1 MASKT
6 KTSGFAP
13 IAVVNMLLVVVLVA
27 FGGWYVWK
35 KSQDSKALNNSQQQ
49 NGNSDSPDASPD
61 SYADWKTYSN
71 DVYGFSFKYPT
82 DWGEEDV
89 DGSGTAPSVERPL
102 TVRFAANVKG
112 AEDVKYN
119 DTVTVQV
126 LNNDLNSASTALD
139 REFAQSSL
147 NKVAKTTQALKGK
160 QGVQYLVANG
170 NGTVK
175 TYLFAVGDKAY
186 EFSSI
191 NEEFNVQ
198 EDADYWLKFDKI
210 FESFR
215 ID

>member
-1 MASKT
+1 MTSKT
-6 KTSGFAP
+6 NTSGFAP
-13 IAVVNMLLVVVLVA
+13 IAVVSTLLVVVLVA

-49 NGNSDSPDASPD
+49 NDNSDSPDASPD
-61 SYADWKTYSN
+61 PYADWKTYSN
-71 DVYGFSFKYPT
+71 DAYGFSFKYPT
-82 DWGEEDV
+82 DWRVEDV
-89 DGSGTAPSVERPL
+89 DGSDTSPSAERTL
-102 TVRFAANVKG
+102 IVRFAANVKR

-147 NKVAKTTQALKGK
+147 NKVAKTTKALKGR
-160 QGVQYLVANG
+160 QSVQYVVTNG
-170 NGTVK
+170 NSIVK

-198 EDADYWLKFDKI
+198 EDADYWVKFDKI